1 MNPKSELLM
10 DNPKMELYQGDCVEI
25 MKSIPDNSIDCIIT
39 DPPYN
44 ISVEGNKIQRN
55 YEHYNWNRRSDIG
68 LDFGEWDR
76 CWESEQD
83 YINFTES
90 WFSECTRILKEAG
103 WIYIFFDKQK
113 TGIFDLL
120 LSKKYGMKARTI
132 YVWVKSNPVP
142 SFRKVNWVS
151 GTEHIW
157 VGSKG
162 DSKLKNFLYQKD
174 MNNYFISANAS
185 AYKETKHPTEKP
197 VKLIKHLIT
206 VNSNEGDTILDCF
219 GGSGTTGKAAYEL
232 NRNSILIEKE
242 PEYCEIIRNRIS
254 FCQPNLFR

>member
-1 MNPKSELLM
+1 VILIDEPKI
-10 DNPKMELYQGDCVEI
+10 ELYEGDCIEI
-25 MKSIPDNSIDCIIT
+25 MKSMPDNSVDCIIT

-44 ISVEGNKIQRN
+44 ISKEGNKIQRN
-55 YEHYNWNRRSDIG
+55 YEHYNWDRRSDIG

-76 CWESEQD
+76 CWETEED
-83 YINFTES
+83 FFNFTES
-90 WFSECTRILKEAG
+90 WFAECVRVLKESG
-103 WIYIFFDKQK
+103 WIYIFFGKQM

-120 LSKKYGMKARTI
+120 LSKKYGIKARTI

-142 SFRKVNWVS
+142 SFRKVNWIS

-174 MNNYFISANAS
+174 MNNYFISPNAS
-185 AYKETKHPTEKP
+185 AYKETEHPTEKP

-206 VNSNEGDTILDCF
+206 VNSNEGDIILDCF
-219 GGSGTTGKAAYEL
+219 AGSGTTGKAAYEL
-232 NRNSILIEKE
+232 NRNCILIEKE
-242 PEYCEIIRNRIS
+242 LEYCEIIKNRMALCEPFLI
-254 FCQPNLFR
+254 R